1 MKKLLPVLLIF
12 LAACGDNS
20 GTNNTT
26 TTTTMQVEAPADPKH
41 WYKHYTGTV
50 AGQPVVA
57 DITSVN
63 GAISGY
69 YYYQSQGKLIN
80 IYFNPDSTKPN
91 VYSVDE
97 APEERY
103 TETQSQW
110 EVTVNEHDISGMWK
124 DAAGN
129 KVYDIFLKEDNSQ
142 AVVLNVFNF
151 NDSIP
156 FQPGKS
162 EPMASYNASLL
173 LPAKTMSPE
182 NSALLIGTINKALGC
197 DTTQKQDVEEC
208 LRNVLGSYADEYR
221 KAIDS
226 SDLTA
231 AHNNHYQGDAMSVR
245 YNDNGWLVLEH
256 MASGYTGGAHG
267 NYASSFIN
275 ADLKGNK
282 IWKLEE
288 IMTVDSNK
296 TSALLDEAARKH
308 YGMSPKDSLE
318 GQYFVSTIR
327 LNGNFYLTH
336 KGITFCYNPYEIASY
351 AQGQI
356 FLFIPYNKIMDLL
369 TPAFC
374 QRMGLGEK

>member
-1 MKKLLPVLLIF
+1 MKKLLPALLIF
-12 LAACGDNS
+12 LAACGNNN
-20 GTNNTT
+20 GVNNTT
-26 TTTTMQVEAPADPKH
+26 GNNSTEAEAPADPKN

-91 VYSVDE
+91 VFSVDE
-97 APEERY
+97 SPEERY

-110 EVTVNEHDISGMWK
+110 EVTVSEHDISGSWK

-142 AVVLNVFNF
+142 AALRAFNYA
-151 NDSIP
+151 DSIL
-156 FQPGKS
+156 FQPGKP
-162 EPMASYNASLL
+162 EPSAAYNASLL
-173 LPAKTMSPE
+173 LPAKGMSEE
-182 NSALLIGTINKALGC
+182 NAALLVGSINKELGC
-197 DTTQKQDVEEC
+197 DSTKKQSVQEC
-208 LRNVLGSYADEYR
+208 LKSIVARYEGEYR
-221 KAIDS
+221 QAVDS

-245 YNDNGWLVLEH
+245 YNADGWLVLEH
-256 MASGYTGGAHG
+256 MVSGYTGGAHG

-288 IMTVDSNK
+288 IMTVDSAK

-308 YGMSPKDSLE
+308 YGLAATESLE

-356 FLFIPYNKIMDLL
+356 FLFIPYNKIMNLL
-369 TPAFC
+369 TPAFR